1 VLLIRDPAARGG
13 RTVFDEL
20 SGTFSTSAEGQSLRQ
35 LKLVSGPLGAT
46 GTLDI
51 AGDGRLSGRI
61 ASELQAASG
70 TLRSSSTLSGSLREI
85 VATPSN

>member
-1 VLLIRDPAARGG
+1 
-13 RTVFDEL
+13 VFDEL